1 MKAIIVDDELT
12 HHRTLKSL
20 LTQQHPEVDILAS
33 AQSVQEGCQL
43 IQQHPPDVVFLDVEM
58 PDGTGFDLLKKAGP
72 YHFQVI
78 FMTGHNKHAIRA
90 IKFGALDYLLKPVSA
105 VELAASIGRARQ
117 KLEEEVPQRQL
128 QILLETLDRFDIQ
141 KLPTQ
146 IAISTSKGIYF
157 KKVKDIVRLKA
168 DKGYTKF
175 FIAERDKPVIAAVN
189 IGEYEEQFEPYAS
202 FMKVHRS
209 HLVNL
214 QFVGRFVKKEG
225 CLYMKD
231 NSKVSVSKS
240 YREELLGRL
249 AYV

>member
-1 MKAIIVDDELT
+1 MKAIIIDDELT
-12 HHRTLKSL
+12 HHRTLTAL
-20 LTQQHPEVDILAS
+20 LTRQHPEVDILAF

-43 IQQHPPDVVFLDVEM
+43 IQQHRPEVVFLNVEM
-58 PDGTGFDLLKKAGP
+58 PDGTGFDLLKKVWP

-78 FMTGHNKHAIRA
+78 FMTGHDKYAIRA
-90 IKFGALDYLLKPVSA
+90 IRFGALDYLLKPVSA
-105 VELAASIGRARQ
+105 NELAASIGRARQ
-117 KLEEEVPQRQL
+117 KLGAEVPQRQL
-128 QILLETLDRFDIQ
+128 QILLETLDLIHVQ

-157 KKVKDIVRLKA
+157 KKVKDIIRLKA
-168 DKGYTKF
+168 DKGYTRF
-175 FIAERDKPVIAAVN
+175 YILEHDKAVIAAVN
-189 IGEYEEQFEPYAS
+189 IGEYEDQFEPYAA

-214 QFVGRFVKKEG
+214 KFVDRFVKKDG

-231 NSKVSVSKS
+231 GSKVSVSKH
-240 YREELLGRL
+240 YREQLLGRL